1 MRSADQ
7 PDPSSRPLRA
17 IVLGVNGHP
26 RSVAAIRSL
35 ARAGIPL
42 IGVKTTTVTQEC
54 YSRYLWR
61 PVVVEPREEELL
73 PFLAS
78 LGQKEGG
85 VIFPVYDQYIRLVS
99 MHAES
104 LSKRFVLTVPPWEIL
119 SRVMDHERLYEI
131 ARQAGLDTPVFMKP
145 RDEADLDSIIAGLDL
160 VHREYLLKTIPAI
173 GPAELRTGRAT
184 KVAGADPEA
193 VRASCIEIFSRL
205 GEYPLIVE
213 VVPGE
218 ANRCYAVTMVV
229 DRNQT
234 PLLTYCT
241 QRLKLQLYSRG
252 GFVHPYE
259 LGSNVYC
266 ESVRDEEA
274 IEAATRLVKAAG
286 YYGLITLEFRR
297 DPRDRRLILIKADPR
312 VVRATSISTALGMD
326 TPTALY
332 RLSVDGRLDAPKSY
346 PLGVGWLWETALLES
361 IWDNR
366 DSQSMRQE
374 MLAVARNFKRVKAF
388 ALFSLA
394 DPLPFIMHAQWRT
407 RAWIWYRIK
416 GITGRCVN
424 AARSL
429 WLRRKRPFRNIGEPA
444 SQSSKP
450 S

>member
-1 MRSADQ
+1 MRRADQ
-7 PDPSSRPLRA
+7 PDRSEGRSLRA
-17 IVLGVNGHP
+17 ILLGVNGHP
-26 RSVAAIRSL
+26 RSVAAVRSL
-35 ARAGIPL
+35 GRAGIPL

-54 YSRYLWR
+54 YSRYLRR

-73 PFLAS
+73 AFLES
-78 LGQKEGG
+78 LGPEGG
-85 VIFPVYDQYIRLVS
+85 VVFPIYDQYLRLVS

-104 LSKRFVLTVPPWEIL
+104 LSKRFVLTVPPWGIL

-131 ARQAGLDTPVFMKP
+131 ARRVGLDTPAFAKP
-145 RDEADLDSIIAGLDL
+145 RDEADLNSVIAGLDFAN
-160 VHREYLLKTIPAI
+160 REYLLKTVPAI
-173 GPAELRTGRAT
+173 GPAEVRSGRAT
-184 KVAGADPEA
+184 KVAGADPA
-193 VRASCIEIFSRL
+193 AMRASCLEIFSRL

-218 ANRCYAVTMVV
+218 ANQCYAVTMVV

-241 QRLKLQLYSRG
+241 QRLRLQLYSRG

-259 LGSNVYC
+259 LGSNIYC
-266 ESVRDEEA
+266 ESMRDEEA

-312 VVRATSISTALGMD
+312 VVRATSVSTALGMD

-332 RLSVDGRLDAPKSY
+332 RLSVDGRLDAPKDY
-346 PLGVGWLWETALLES
+346 PLRVGWLWEAALLES

-366 DSQSMRQE
+366 DSRSMRKE
-374 MLAVARNFKRVKAF
+374 MLAAARNFKRIKAF
-388 ALFSLA
+388 ALFSLD
-394 DPLPFIMHAQWRT
+394 DPLPFIMHTQWRM

-416 GITGRCVN
+416 GVARRCVG
-424 AARSL
+424 ATRR
-429 WLRRKRPFRNIGEPA
+429 LRFWKREVLT
-444 SQSSKP
+444 S
-450 S
+450 